1 MTITAN
7 GQPVEI
13 PREMTVAELLTETRV
28 QMPEYV
34 TVQLDGEILKRAA
47 FDTTT
52 VKDGAV
58 VEYLYYM
65 GGGSGPRRVSK
76 TRPRG
81 RREWA
86 AYRNLPGR
94 RRLGNR

>member
-13 PREMTVAELLTETRV
+13 PREMTVTELLTETKV

-34 TVQLDGEILKRAA
+34 TVQLDGEILQRAV
-47 FDTTT
+47 FDTTV

-65 GGGSGPRRVSK
+65 GGGGPR
-76 TRPRG
+76 
-81 RREWA
+81 
-86 AYRNLPGR
+86 
-94 RRLGNR
+94 